1 MLIFSTPRQNYAR
14 AALLSLLMAFSISVE
29 AQEPAYITDQIK
41 VLLRS
46 GKGIQYKILSRITS
60 GTPVTVL
67 EHDSPSGYSRIRLR
81 NGTEGWLLT
90 RYLSDKP
97 SAHARLRQTSR
108 ELQQLTEENA
118 RLKQELESLQ
128 AQQRTLADQ
137 KTELSDRTGQLTS
150 EIQRIRNVAANALA
164 IESERNQL
172 REKVANLER
181 NLKQLQ
187 LENRALNS
195 DNSQR
200 WFLIGA
206 GVLVGGLVLGLIL
219 PHLRWRRRHQWNS
232 L

>member
-1 MLIFSTPRQNYAR
+1 MLIFGTPQQNYAR
-14 AALLSLLMAFSISVE
+14 AALLSLLMAFSMSVE

-46 GKGIQYKILSRITS
+46 GKGIQYKILNRITS

-67 EHDSPSGYSRIRLR
+67 EHDSESGYSRIRLR

-128 AQQRTLADQ
+128 TQQRTLADQ

-181 NLKQLQ
+181 KLKQLQ